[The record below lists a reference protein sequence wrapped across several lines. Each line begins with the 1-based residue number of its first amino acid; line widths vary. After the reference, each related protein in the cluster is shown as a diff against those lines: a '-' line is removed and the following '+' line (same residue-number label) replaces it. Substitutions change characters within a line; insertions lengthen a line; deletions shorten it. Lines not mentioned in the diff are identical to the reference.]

1 MKAELHELHV
11 GTNDADSV
19 HDEHSYGQPVHC
31 VDQHSNRDVGP
42 L

>member
-19 HDEHSYGQPVHC
+19 HDEHLYGQPVHC